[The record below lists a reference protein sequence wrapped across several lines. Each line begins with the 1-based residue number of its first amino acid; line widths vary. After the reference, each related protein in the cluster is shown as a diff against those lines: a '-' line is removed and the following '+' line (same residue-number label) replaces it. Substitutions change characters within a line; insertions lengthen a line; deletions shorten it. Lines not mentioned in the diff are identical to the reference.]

1 MTGALGLPFF
11 QRALAAGLVVGL
23 ITSIFGVFVVLR
35 RSSFFGD
42 AIAHASLAGVAIA
55 IVTGIPPLL
64 GAGTV
69 AVGIGLVLNRFEKRT
84 QLSIDT
90 VLGFFLA
97 FFMAIG
103 VLVLSLRPGYQP
115 ELLSYL
121 FGSILSVSVGSLI
134 AVGGIALF
142 VVPALV
148 FLRRSLT
155 FATFDPEGARVA
167 GIPVDRLLDVFNVL
181 LALVVIASI
190 KVVGVILVNA
200 LLVLPA
206 ATAKRVSRSV
216 RQMFLLAP
224 LFGLGSVIG
233 GLFLSLRWNA
243 PSGPAIALVSG
254 ALFLVSMLLPRDGLS
269 KGIRRLR
276 PGREGAGG
284 ISIREAGSERSRL

>member
-55 IVTGIPPLL
+55 IVMGIPPLL

-121 FGSILSVSVGSLI
+121 FG
-134 AVGGIALF
+134 AVI
-142 VVPALV
+142 
-148 FLRRSLT
+148 
-155 FATFDPEGARVA
+155 VA
-167 GIPVDRLLDVFNVL
+167 VMVN
-181 LALVVIASI
+181 VIAS
-190 KVVGVILVNA
+190 VV
-200 LLVLPA
+200 
-206 ATAKRVSRSV
+206 R
-216 RQMFLLAP
+216 
-224 LFGLGSVIG
+224 
-233 GLFLSLRWNA
+233 
-243 PSGPAIALVSG
+243 
-254 ALFLVSMLLPRDGLS
+254 
-269 KGIRRLR
+269 
-276 PGREGAGG
+276 
-284 ISIREAGSERSRL
+284 